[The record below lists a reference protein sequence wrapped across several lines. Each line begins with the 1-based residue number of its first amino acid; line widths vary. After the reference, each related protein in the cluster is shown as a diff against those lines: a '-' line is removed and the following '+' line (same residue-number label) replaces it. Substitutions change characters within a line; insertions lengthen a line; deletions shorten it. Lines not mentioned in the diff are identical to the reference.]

1 MNYAGDPLF
10 SSPHVRERWDATSG
24 ENVID
29 PVKRKLSIMMFLEWF
44 IWGAWFVPLWQY
56 LDKLGFSATQIAWS
70 YSCTGIAA
78 IVSPVLVGIIAD
90 RFISAQ
96 KVLAFLH
103 AIGAAVLLV
112 VTQQTE
118 FGSFIPFLLLYALV
132 YMPTV
137 AITNSIAFRNL
148 EDSERDFPGVRV
160 LGTIGWIFSGIAVGF
175 VPTMLGFDDISS
187 TSIPFAIT
195 AAASMLLAIYSLFLP
210 DTPPQSGSQAIDLK
224 ELLGLNALGMLRD
237 RTFAVF
243 ALCSF
248 LFCIPLAF
256 YYQFAN
262 GYLTQVGLQSA
273 TGWMSLGQVSE
284 IFFMI
289 ALPFLLKRFGIKKVL
304 LLGLVTAAIRYGF
317 FMIGGTENL
326 AAYALLFGGILLHG
340 ASYDFYFI
348 TAYIY
353 TDRKAPPHMR
363 SAAQGLLTLICM
375 GVGSLVGDQVGGQV
389 LEYFALPEGTGIERF
404 DWFAVWGVGAGII
417 VAVTVLFVA
426 AFHESKSLDRET
438 LT

>member
-1 MNYAGDPLF
+1 M
-10 SSPHVRERWDATSG
+10 HATSRK
-24 ENVID
+24 NVIG
-29 PVKRKLSIMMFLEWF
+29 PLKRKLSSMMFIEWF

-78 IVSPVLVGIIAD
+78 IVSPVLVGVIAD
-90 RFISAQ
+90 RYFSAQ

-103 AIGAAVLLV
+103 AAGAVILLAI
-112 VTQQTE
+112 TQQTE
-118 FGSFIPFLLLYALV
+118 FNSFIPLLLLYALT

-148 EDSERDFPGVRV
+148 EDTERDFPRVRV

-175 VPTMLGFDDISS
+175 VPTMLGFDDIS
-187 TSIPFAIT
+187 TSNIPFVVTAI
-195 AAASMLLAIYSLFLP
+195 ASLLLAVYALFLP
-210 DTPPQSGSQAIDLK
+210 DTPPESSGEKVDVK
-224 ELLGLNALGMLRD
+224 ELLGLNALGLLKD
-237 RTFAVF
+237 KAFAVF
-243 ALCSF
+243 AICSF

-262 GYLTQVGLQSA
+262 GYLTQVGLQNA

-284 IFFMI
+284 IVFMVS
-289 ALPFLLKRFGIKKVL
+289 LPFFLKRFGIKKVL

-317 FMIGGTENL
+317 FMVGGTEHL
-326 AAYALLFGGILLHG
+326 LAYALLFGGILLHG
-340 ASYDFYFI
+340 ASYDFYFV

-353 TDRKAPPHMR
+353 TDRKAPAHMR

-375 GVGSLVGDQVGGQV
+375 GLGSLVGNQVGGQV
-389 LEYFALPEGTGIERF
+389 LEHFALAEAAGPEKF

-417 VAVTVLFVA
+417 ILVTLLFVSV
-426 AFHESKSLDRET
+426 FRESELSDHKAHT
-438 LT
+438 

>member
-1 MNYAGDPLF
+1 
-10 SSPHVRERWDATSG
+10 
-24 ENVID
+24 
-29 PVKRKLSIMMFLEWF
+29 MMFIEWF

-78 IVSPVLVGIIAD
+78 IVSPVLVGVIAD
-90 RFISAQ
+90 RYFSAQ

-103 AIGAAVLLV
+103 AAGAVVLLAI
-112 VTQQTE
+112 TEQTV
-118 FGSFIPFLLLYALV
+118 FSSFLPLLLLYALL

-148 EDSERDFPGVRV
+148 EHTARDFPRVRV

-175 VPTMLGFDDISS
+175 VPTMLGFSDIS
-187 TSIPFAIT
+187 TTNVPFTVTAVASI
-195 AAASMLLAIYSLFLP
+195 LLAIYAVFLP
-210 DTPPQSGSQAIDLK
+210 DTPPQSSGNEIDLK
-224 ELLGLNALGMLRD
+224 ELLGLNALGLLKD
-237 RTFAVF
+237 KAFSVF

-262 GYLTQVGLQSA
+262 GYLTQVGLANA

-289 ALPFLLKRFGIKKVL
+289 SLPFFLKRYGIKRVL
-304 LLGLVTAAIRYGF
+304 LLGLVTAAVRYGF

-326 AAYALLFGGILLHG
+326 LVYALLFGGILLHG
-340 ASYDFYFI
+340 ASYDFYFV

-353 TDRKAPPHMR
+353 TDRKAPAHMR

-375 GVGSLVGDQVGGQV
+375 GLGALVGNQVGGQV
-389 LEYFALPEGTGIERF
+389 LEHFALAEAVGIEKF

-417 VAVTVLFVA
+417 IVVTLLFVSV
-426 AFHESKSLDRET
+426 FRTSESLDHAVQS
-438 LT
+438 